1 MINSNFFAFI
11 ASLLFIL
18 LISQGC
24 SESRLDAVTTYT
36 LIDIDPAT
44 NQVTELLTKNGE
56 EVGLTIST
64 STSHQVSYQLLD
76 TAGGRFSID
85 EITGIVYLA
94 DQLLLNAHLLPT
106 HTITVQS
113 NFADGSFISSVFDID
128 VTTSSIDS
136 VININLNNQFN
147 PNLEDELSKEKLS
160 ASNKS
165 KFDFYSNDIVNVS
178 QYRLLLDWNDGHG
191 QNFSGWSWLDDVA
204 YGKPGWILK
213 EEGSLG
219 GGEKY
224 AWGWGVRSFNKG
236 DYGKKNTAIIDIY
249 NRAPSSDS
257 GGSLK
262 VMETADSTDHRSTW
276 WLWYDGK
283 PLSERGITNSKTD
296 RMSFYLKTDGMN
308 NLNDDGGKESVS
320 TNFHIGTY
328 LCWKTELPAYGTGD
342 GCPYEG
348 EGNQHYYHYLSINP
362 GAWIHVL
369 LDQHPQHIRGGKS
382 KLKNNPSFI
391 SHQKNYF
398 EQLSRFYFEIRYPHE
413 NKTNFNV
420 DELQYFSSKDM
431 VEPEQNEESIS
442 SLWVGYWRNKGVWE
456 IGFHDQSHDVY
467 NDDNN
472 STFEIRWSIAPITNA
487 NFEQAELIQPML
499 YNGDKYVGQNA
510 EHLIR
515 RPNGWRSNVWTR
527 FELPDEIEQR
537 YLKVFFAVKDVSVAG
552 EHIGTNWPYN
562 KGDGHDAPTSNIK
575 IIDYYLRPPA
585 N

>member
-1 MINSNFFAFI
+1 LINSNFFTFI
-11 ASLLFIL
+11 ASLLFIF

-24 SESRLDAVTTYT
+24 SESSPDAFTTYS
-36 LIDIDPAT
+36 LIDIDPSK
-44 NQVTELLTKNGE
+44 NEVTELLTKNGE

-64 STSHQVSYQLLD
+64 STSYQVSFQLLD

-85 EITGIVYLA
+85 ESTGIVYLA
-94 DQLLLNAHLLPT
+94 DQLLLNAHLLPS
-106 HTITVQS
+106 HSITVRA
-113 NFADGSFISSVFDID
+113 NFTDGSFKSEVFEI
-128 VTTSSIDS
+128 S
-136 VININLNNQFN
+136 VIASSFDAEVNFDLNHQVRSITEYGYPKKKVGNSNTAN
-147 PNLEDELSKEKLS
+147 PSGYN
-160 ASNKS
+160 
-165 KFDFYSNDIVNVS
+165 NDIANVS
-178 QYRLLLDWNDGHG
+178 QYNLLLGWNEGDG
-191 QNFSGWSWLDDVA
+191 QRFNGWTWLDDVA
-204 YGKPGWILK
+204 YGNPGWLLK
-213 EEGSLG
+213 EKGPLG

-236 DYGKKNTAIIDIY
+236 DYGKKNTAIVDTH
-249 NRAPSSDS
+249 NRSPSSAS

-262 VMETADSTDHRSTW
+262 VMETADSKDHRSTW

-283 PLSERGITNSKTD
+283 PLSERGITSNKTD
-296 RMSFYLKTDGMN
+296 RMGFYLRTEGMN
-308 NLNDDGGKESVS
+308 RLKDDGGKESIGN
-320 TNFHIGTY
+320 NFHIGTY
-328 LCWKTELPAYGTGD
+328 LCWKSGNSSYGTGD

-348 EGNQHYYHYLSINP
+348 PGNQHYYHYLAVNP

-369 LDQHPQHIRGGKS
+369 LDQHPQHLRGRKS

-398 EQLSRFYFEIRYPHE
+398 EQLSRLYFEIRNPNK
-413 NKTNFNV
+413 NKTHFNV

-442 SLWVGYWRNKGVWE
+442 SLWVGYWKNKGVWE
-456 IGFHDQSHDVY
+456 IGFHDQSHDTY

-472 STFEIRWSIAPITNA
+472 STFEIRWSISPITNINFKEA
-487 NFEQAELIQPML
+487 NLIEPKF
-499 YNGDKYVGQNA
+499 YNGDKYVGKNA
-510 EHLIR
+510 DHLIR
-515 RPNGWRSNVWTR
+515 RPDGWRSNVWTR
-527 FELPDEIEQR
+527 FELPAEITKN
-537 YLKVFFAVKDVSVAG
+537 YMKVFFAVKDVSVAG